1 MLARRPGDASDI
13 QEIAMTDIDTPT
25 QELPDAQPPR
35 SVNTTVPVDQAQDDI
50 PNARHPAGKHQEPG
64 DRDAMPHLP
73 HERDQ
78 SVGMTD
84 GNPSPKVQQAYKDL
98 KRGLV
103 DTDAGREAHNVGK
116 PVVPPE
122 PEAPGAPGP
131 IEPDHK

>member
-1 MLARRPGDASDI
+1 
-13 QEIAMTDIDTPT
+13 MTDIDTPT

-35 SVNTTVPVDQAQDDI
+35 SVNTTVPVDNAQEGVRGADKS
-50 PNARHPAGKHQEPG
+50 ALKHQDPS
-64 DRDAMPHLP
+64 DQDAMPQLP

-84 GNPSPKVQQAYKDL
+84 GNPSAKVQQAYEDVT
-98 KRGLV
+98 RGLV
-103 DTDAGREAHNVGK
+103 DTDAGQRAHNVGK

>member
-1 MLARRPGDASDI
+1 
-13 QEIAMTDIDTPT
+13 MTDIDTPT
-25 QELPDAQPPR
+25 QELPDAKPPR
-35 SVNTTVPVDQAQDDI
+35 SVNTTVPVEQAQQDV
-50 PNARHPAGKHQEPG
+50 PAAGAQA
-64 DRDAMPHLP
+64 RDAQAPGEADALPHLP

-84 GNPSPKVQQAYKDL
+84 GIPSAKVQQAYKDV

-122 PEAPGAPGP
+122 PGAPGKP
-131 IEPDHK
+131 GPVEPDHK